1 MADWAKIDTNL
12 FRHPQVVQLS
22 PLEQLAFVR
31 VILYCQELETDG
43 VILDAALG
51 AAQVTAKQMEAMQG
65 TELVVRNGKGWSIPG
80 FTKKQL
86 TRDKLEEKRRQ
97 ARERRE
103 RRAAGPA

>member
-1 MADWAKIDTNL
+1 MADWAKIDTNF

-22 PLEQLAFVR
+22 PLEQLAFIR

-51 AAQVTAKQMEAMQG
+51 AAQVTAKHLRAMEAA
-65 TELVVRNGKGWSIPG
+65 ELVERNGNGWSVPG

-86 TRDKLEEKRRQ
+86 SRAKLQEKRDK

-103 RRAAGPA
+103 RRIGGVA

>member
-1 MADWAKIDTNL
+1 MAEWAKIDTNF

-22 PLEQLAFVR
+22 PTEQLAFIR

-43 VILDAALG
+43 VILDAALP
-51 AAQVTAKQMEAMQG
+51 AAQVTAKHLRAMESAD
-65 TELVVRNGKGWSIPG
+65 LVVRNGKGWHVPG

-86 TRDKLEEKRRQ
+86 TRQKLEEKRAQ

-103 RRAAGPA
+103 RRKAVGP